1 MSRCD
6 SKALVILQ
14 IGAPAET
21 KVYIFNVEAKLFNYA
36 FDQTGHGELIQ
47 THTHTRTL
55 LFDSFIHAAAVRRRR
70 VLLSSGLIENAADSI
85 FYSLITPLRRRGS
98 TVSGRHPAQ
107 NYLPVRF

>member
-47 THTHTRTL
+47 THTHTHAPSFSIP
-55 LFDSFIHAAAVRRRR
+55 LFMRLQFGVAVFCSPR
-70 VLLSSGLIENAADSI
+70 VLLKMLLTAS
-85 FYSLITPLRRRGS
+85 F
-98 TVSGRHPAQ
+98 TV
-107 NYLPVRF
+107 